1 MALYRGSLHALLPL
15 SSVSFPMCGC
25 EHLWNL
31 CDEWTR
37 QERRQGNVSHCT
49 TGVSKRK
56 KKKRTNKG
64 HKAVCVCLSLCV
76 CACVC
81 GEGMGVRC
89 TWTAYKSTNVHSALH
104 LCPHCQGCRVCM
116 NLNLCVRARAVRV
129 HRLVSARTRAQGRDR
144 LNLYSWSVPRRD

>member
-1 MALYRGSLHALLPL
+1 MALHRGSLHALLPL

-31 CDEWTR
+31 CDEWMR

-56 KKKRTNKG
+56 KREWTRDTRLCVC
-64 HKAVCVCLSLCV
+64 VCVCLCV
-76 CACVC
+76 CVDVYV
-81 GEGMGVRC
+81 GNGVRC
-89 TWTAYKSTNVHSALH
+89 TWTAYKSTNVH

-116 NLNLCVRARAVRV
+116 NLNLCVRRRGVRV
-129 HRLVSARTRAQGRDR
+129 HRLVSARTRVQGRDR